1 MNTCF
6 SMAFEISSKN
16 VRFQLIIASCGST
29 VGENKREIVEFSDEK
44 ASYRVKI
51 GRILQQINT
60 R

>member
-1 MNTCF
+1 
-6 SMAFEISSKN
+6 MAFEIRSKN

-51 GRILQQINT
+51 RRILQQINT